1 MPLRAIETVT
11 FNSGSSQSAT
21 MPATA
26 EVGDIATLIV
36 AAYGTVS
43 TDLSGSGW
51 MLHGNTEPTVSNAR
65 ITVWTK
71 TVAAPDIAAPV
82 TITASTGRWAMA
94 IMVRY
99 GVTGLDAAP
108 VFTTVSNNAVTVT
121 APDITTTTA
130 NTELVSIYGCQV
142 LVNGEQVTYTLP
154 GGQTKILELC
164 STSSSNGNATLAAG
178 EESVV
183 SIGAVGT
190 RQATT
195 TNIVPENDGRLRTGA
210 VTLAF
215 TSSIV
220 APVPTVRVRQSG
232 AWVQKPLKARAGG
245 VWV

>member
-1 MPLRAIETVT
+1 MPLRAIETAT
-11 FNSGSSQSAT
+11 FNGGSSQSVT

-51 MLHGNTEPTVSNAR
+51 TLHGNTEPTTSNAR

-82 TITASTGRWAMA
+82 VITASNGRWAMA

-99 GVTGLDAAP
+99 GVTGLDVAP
-108 VFTTVSNNAVTVT
+108 VFITVSNLATTIT

-130 NTELVSIYGCQV
+130 NAELVSIYGCQV
-142 LVNGEQVTYTLP
+142 YLGAAIVTYALP
-154 GGQTKILELC
+154 SGQTKIVEIC
-164 STSSSNGNATLAAG
+164 SGSSSNSNATLAIG
-178 EESVV
+178 EEIVATVGSV
-183 SIGAVGT
+183 GA

-195 TNIVPENDGRLRTGA
+195 TNIVPENDGRVRTGA

-215 TSSIV
+215 TSSVV
-220 APVPTVRVRQSG
+220 AQVPTVRVRQSG
-232 AWVQKPLKARAGG
+232 AWVQKLIKARAGG
-245 VWV
+245 TWV